1 MPPNFNGFLCVISDV
16 AQASQKEMAD
26 LEVMRSEAQKAKE
39 RRKNEMRHME
49 NLVNDVKKEEDKV
62 RDREAR

>member
-1 MPPNFNGFLCVISDV
+1 
-16 AQASQKEMAD
+16 MAD